1 MIFAVAKC
9 GKLRAETA
17 RRITSPANAV
27 RIRNACDDIDVVELL
42 PRVQVPTLVLRCRH
56 DNGAPFEQDRLLAR
70 SIARAKFVTLESDNH
85 VVLAGE
91 PAWPRLIS
99 EIAAFLIAAF
109 LAE

>member
-1 MIFAVAKC
+1 M
-9 GKLRAETA
+9 RQTS
-17 RRITSPANAV
+17 RRNGAAHHEPPANAV

-42 PRVQVPTLVLRCRH
+42 PRVQLPTLVLRCRH
-56 DNGAPFEQDRLLAR
+56 DNGAPFEQNRLLAR

-85 VVLAGE
+85 AALAGG
-91 PAWPRLIS
+91 PAWAGLIS